1 MASVTQQIKNL
12 LGGVSRQPDAKKIP
26 GQLRTCINAYPDPT
40 FGLIKRP
47 GTEFK
52 FSLSTTPNKYQN
64 GKWFFIRRTQ
74 TEIYVGC
81 IYNGSMEI
89 WNSLTGVLCTAAPIT
104 SGYLSGSKD
113 DFDVLS
119 IQDYTVITN
128 KTKTVALT
136 AAPNFNAGRKAT
148 IRPISVEYNS
158 EYKVTINNS
167 TTSTYKTRDSDAA
180 GQTALNI
187 AEHLTELETRIN
199 ALNIAGLTVTKLK
212 STLEL
217 SCTNSFTITSSGGV
231 SNEEL
236 VSFQDAV
243 NNIAELPD
251 QSIHGRIVKIT
262 NTISATDSYYVEF
275 VANNGVSGQGYWQE
289 TIAPNVSTS
298 FDGSTMPH
306 RLVNTA
312 LNTFTFGT
320 IPWVA
325 REVGDDDTNTAP
337 SFVGS
342 NINKTFFHSNRLGF
356 LSGDNVILS
365 EAGDYINFW
374 ARSALTQIA
383 SDPIDI
389 SCSSLTPTSLRNVLP
404 VPQGLVIFSA
414 NQQFLMSADQGILT
428 PTTTTIKSLASY
440 ECDEQIA
447 PVDVG
452 TNLVF
457 ASKTE
462 GYTRVFG
469 MLTRGQEENPDV
481 ADISRVVSD
490 WIPDTVDTLVAS
502 PQNSFI
508 GLYART
514 SRDVYFY
521 RFYNSGQ
528 DKDVMQAWFQWR
540 LPGNVQFIAVDS
552 DDLYI
557 ITYQGGQYGMLKT
570 TLNQTPDNQI
580 LVTNQ
585 GQTVQ
590 LCMDMYAVAGQVT
603 YDANNNWSRCTLP
616 FNNVPTLEPV
626 LIVAGTAQVNSVFQS
641 GFTLSPVVGFDNN
654 GNPFFQVNGID
665 LSNQAAQVYVGYKYD
680 FDVELPTLYY
690 QLDAGTSDYTA
701 TLTISRIKVSAGLS
715 SDLGFRLK
723 RRGSDVW
730 EDIQFAQD
738 ADFYLANDVPLAEQN
753 MYVLPIHQRNENFN
767 LRIISDSPFPV
778 ALSSMAWEGNYSPR
792 YYRRR

>member
-1 MASVTQQIKNL
+1 MASVTQKISNL
-12 LGGVSRQPDAKKIP
+12 LGGVSRQPDVKKLP
-26 GQLRTCINAYPDPT
+26 GQLRTCTNAYPDPT

-52 FSLSTTPNKYQN
+52 FSLSTTPNKYVD
-64 GKWFFIRRTQ
+64 GKWFFIRRAK

-81 IYNGSMEI
+81 IYNGNLEI
-89 WNSLTGVLCTAAPIT
+89 WNAITGVLCTATPIT
-104 SGYLSGSKD
+104 SSYLQGTKD

-128 KTKTVALT
+128 KTKAVALT
-136 AAPNFNAGRKAT
+136 AAPTFNPGRKAT
-148 IRPISVEYNS
+148 LRPISVEYSS
-158 EYKVTINNS
+158 EYKVTINNTS
-167 TTSTYKTRDSDAA
+167 ISTYKTRDSDAA
-180 GQTALNI
+180 NQTALNI

-199 ALNIAGLTVTKLK
+199 ALNISGLTVTKLK

-217 SCTNSFTITSSGGV
+217 SSTSSFTITASGGV
-231 SNEEL
+231 SNDEL
-236 VSFQDAV
+236 VVFQDSV
-243 NNIAELPD
+243 NNISELPE
-251 QSIHGRIVKIT
+251 QSIHGRVVKIT

-275 VANNGVSGQGYWQE
+275 VATNGVSGPGYWQE
-289 TIAPNVSTS
+289 TIAPNVSTA
-298 FDGSTMPH
+298 FDGATMPH

-312 LNTFTFGT
+312 VNTFTFGT

-325 REVGDDDTNTAP
+325 REVGDDDTNAAP
-337 SFVGS
+337 SFVNTTIS
-342 NINKTFFHSNRLGF
+342 KTFFHNNRLGF

-374 ARSALTQIA
+374 SRSALTQIA

-389 SCSSLTPTSLRNVLP
+389 SCSSLTPTSLQNVLP

-414 NQQFLMSADQGILT
+414 NQQFLMYADQGILT
-428 PTTTTIKSLASY
+428 PTTTTIKSLSNY
-440 ECDEQIA
+440 ECDQKIS

-452 TNLVF
+452 TNIVF

-481 ADISRVVSD
+481 VDISRVVSD
-490 WIPDTVDTLVAS
+490 WIPDTVDSMFAS
-502 PQNSFI
+502 AQNSFV

-514 SRDVYFY
+514 SRDIYFY
-521 RFYNSGQ
+521 RFYNAGQ
-528 DKDVMQAWFQWR
+528 EKDVMQSWFQWE
-540 LPGNVQFIAVDS
+540 LPGNVQFAAVDS
-552 DDLYI
+552 DDLYV
-557 ITYQGGQYGMLKT
+557 ITYQGDQYAMLKT

-590 LCMDMYAVAGQVT
+590 ICMDMYALATQVT
-603 YDANNNWSRCTLP
+603 YDAGNNWSRCALP
-616 FNNVPTLEPV
+616 FANVATLDPV

-641 GFTLSPVVGFDNN
+641 GFTLSPTVVIDN
-654 GNPFFQVNGID
+654 GIPYFQVNGTD
-665 LSNQAAQVYVGYKYD
+665 LSSQAAQVYVGYKYN
-680 FDVELPTLYY
+680 FNVELPTFYY
-690 QLDAGTSDYTA
+690 QLDKGSSDYTA
-701 TLTISRIKVSAGLS
+701 TLTISRVKVSAGLS
-715 SDLGFRLK
+715 SDLGFSL
-723 RRGSDVW
+723 RRKGADIW
-730 EDIQFAQD
+730 EDVQFVQD

-753 MYVLPIHQRNENFN
+753 MYTLPIYQRNENFN

-778 ALSSMAWEGNYSPR
+778 ALSSVAWEGNYSPR
-792 YYRRR
+792 YYRRQ